1 MPQITVTL
9 DDETYM
15 DLTHNLPKG
24 LKSKFVTRAVAKA
37 VMECGS
43 LGQVMHAYAR
53 DGEHRAH
60 EVYNSLLA
68 AQVETQTK
76 LGLYNVIDDI
86 TDVGVEEE

>member
-37 VMECGS
+37 VLQCGG

-53 DGEHRAH
+53 HGEHAAH
-60 EVYNSLLA
+60 DVYNALLA
-68 AQVETQTK
+68 AQHENQTK
-76 LGLYNVIDDI
+76 LG
-86 TDVGVEEE
+86 VEEE